1 MTRPAL
7 VIVSGPPAS
16 GKTTLAR
23 PLALA
28 LGMPLLAKDAI
39 KERIADALGPAAAKT
54 AGAIG
59 LAAILTLCDAARAIL
74 AAGQPVVIESF
85 FHRGTSEPDLAP
97 LVGMANA
104 VLIHCTADED
114 TVLRRFAARIDA
126 PDRHGIHG
134 DARRVDDLRA
144 YLANGTTDP
153 LDLPIPRLLIDTTTQ
168 FPDPSDVARRVRRML
183 NDHAA
188 LVVQPQ
194 S

>member
-1 MTRPAL
+1 LTRPAL

-39 KERIADALGPAAAKT
+39 KERIADALGPAARNS
-54 AGAIG
+54 GAIG
-59 LAAILTLCDAARAIL
+59 LAAILTLYFAAREIL

-85 FHRGTSEPDLAP
+85 FHHGRSEEDLAP
-97 LVGMANA
+97 IAAMANA
-104 VLIHCTADED
+104 VLVHCTAADG
-114 TVLRRFAARIDA
+114 TVLRRFAERTNA
-126 PDRHGIHG
+126 PDRHGVHG
-134 DARRVDDLRA
+134 DAHRLDDLRA

-153 LDLPIPRLLIDTTTQ
+153 LDLPIPRLLIDTTET
-168 FPDPSDVARRVRRML
+168 FPDAADVARRVRRML
-183 NDHAA
+183 NDQAA
-188 LVVQPQ
+188 IIAQPQ